1 MFERKA
7 GLVAIFF
14 TKTRWRRIVENVSA
28 MEIRM
33 KKDEIGP
40 FDGDLLEDGL
50 RPIDTSEQAE
60 GSDEGFDWKRKKD
73 NCWHSFK
80 TP

>member
-1 MFERKA
+1 
-7 GLVAIFF
+7 
-14 TKTRWRRIVENVSA
+14 

-80 TP
+80 SP